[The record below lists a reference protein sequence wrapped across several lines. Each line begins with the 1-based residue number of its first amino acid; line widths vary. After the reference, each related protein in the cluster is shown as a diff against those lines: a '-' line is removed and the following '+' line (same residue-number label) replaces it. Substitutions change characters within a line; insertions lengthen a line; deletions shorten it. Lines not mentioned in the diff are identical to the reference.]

1 MGDIYGITNAV
12 MEQNSL
18 HGRIA
23 LANELAQ
30 SDYQTKL
37 TNFNNKLRDIHK
49 DDSTTTRDDVVEDLP
64 DLNDAYMSAKGLGAA
79 VVGAYKGGTAG
90 ATAFRTSP
98 AMIARKQT
106 LASRSVVAQNQAR
119 EAAETAEQAARDPAG
134 AFLGET
140 ERVMGGAEEG
150 GEALLSS
157 AGRAVSGAGRAVSST
172 AVETGELVSDGVRY
186 SGAVVGGA
194 LSGAKQGLSEFGG
207 EAGQLG
213 GVEGIVKNVTT
224 VLGGGGE
231 AAAQFGAVA
240 AKGVG
245 AAGGVLAGVGQIT
258 SLLNTGDLTERL
270 DTQTGKYV
278 KESKLSEASGF
289 LNEAGAVADVVAGAT
304 GGLAVP
310 FAAALNLAGAITGA
324 IGEYKDEKSDDASVG
339 INPDGTSK
347 TPAPTAPKL
356 LNTEAFTSLGFVG
369 NMSHNPLE
377 HIA

>member
-1 MGDIYGITNAV
+1 MLYNINMGDIYGITNAV

-18 HGRIA
+18 HGRLA

-64 DLNDAYMSAKGLGAA
+64 DLNDAYMSAKGTYAGLKGAFVGAKEASQAFTADPATIDRAA
-79 VVGAYKGGTAG
+79 VADLTSVERIGVGG
-90 ATAFRTSP
+90 
-98 AMIARKQT
+98 
-106 LASRSVVAQNQAR
+106 SRGVI
-119 EAAETAEQAARDPAG
+119 
-134 AFLGET
+134 
-140 ERVMGGAEEG
+140 
-150 GEALLSS
+150 SS
-157 AGRAVSGAGRAVSST
+157 AGRAVSSAAASVG
-172 AVETGELVSDGVRY
+172 ETTELAAEGVRY
-186 SGAVVGGA
+186 SGAVAGGA

-258 SLLNTGDLTERL
+258 SLLNTGDLTKRL

-347 TPAPTAPKL
+347 TPAPTKPQAI
-356 LNTEAFTSLGFVG
+356 NTEAFTSLGFVG

>member
-18 HGRIA
+18 HGRLA

-37 TNFNNKLRDIHK
+37 TNFNNKIRDIHK
-49 DDSTTTRDDVVEDLP
+49 DDSTTTRDDVIEDLP
-64 DLNDAYMSAKGLGAA
+64 DLNDAYMSAKGTYAGLKGAFVGAKEASQAFTADPATIDRAA
-79 VVGAYKGGTAG
+79 VADL
-90 ATAFRTSP
+90 TS
-98 AMIARKQT
+98 
-106 LASRSVVAQNQAR
+106 V
-119 EAAETAEQAARDPAG
+119 
-134 AFLGET
+134 
-140 ERVMGGAEEG
+140 ERVGVGGG
-150 GEALLSS
+150 RGVISS
-157 AGRAVSGAGRAVSST
+157 AGRAVSSAAASVG
-172 AVETGELVSDGVRY
+172 ETTELAAEGVRY

-245 AAGGVLAGVGQIT
+245 AAGGILSGVEQAT
-258 SLLNTGDLTERL
+258 SLLNTGNLTERL

-278 KESKLSEASGF
+278 KESKFTEASGF
-289 LNEAGAVADVVAGAT
+289 LNELGAIADVAAGVT

-310 FAAALNLAGAITGA
+310 LAAAINLAGGITGA

-356 LNTEAFTSLGFVG
+356 LNTEAFTALGFVG